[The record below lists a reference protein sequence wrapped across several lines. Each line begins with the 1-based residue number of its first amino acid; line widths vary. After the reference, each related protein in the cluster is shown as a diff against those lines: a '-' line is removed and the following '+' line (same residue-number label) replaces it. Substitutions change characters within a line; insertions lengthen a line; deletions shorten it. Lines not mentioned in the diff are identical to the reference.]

1 MVIRK
6 RREKQKKKK
15 EKRKIPFFSIFF
27 SIDAIDSTRY
37 SQPFLFFFLTT
48 LSYKKSNVNKIWS
61 SFVFRKKL
69 LYSETFETRGYG
81 KPRRRTILSP
91 TFLLFVQLISTDG
104 KTFNRAGPIVASS
117 KGRRNSS
124 QVKSRP

>member
-6 RREKQKKKK
+6 RREKQKKK
-15 EKRKIPFFSIFF
+15 RKKKDTFLLYFLLYRRDRLDALFSALSF
-27 SIDAIDSTRY
+27 
-37 SQPFLFFFLTT
+37 FFFLPT